1 MEITR
6 QISNYNYSSRNG
18 TGIKYIVM
26 HDTGNY
32 KDTASANSN
41 YFNTGDRQASA
52 HYFIDEDSIY
62 QVVEDYNYSWHCGD
76 GRGSN
81 GITNAN
87 SIGIEMCNSGGFI
100 SESTIE
106 NTLELVRQLQAK
118 YNIPSSQV
126 LRHFDASGK
135 VCPNN
140 LSQNNWAKWK
150 EFKERLDNLVA
161 ENSDVK
167 VAVPQMDSHITQSD
181 KRIIEEEGAYMSKKY
196 QNGSTRENVYSDY
209 SLSNKIGS
217 LDPWES
223 CKAIQDLGN
232 RIVVLYNTPSTQK
245 TGFVAYRG
253 GL

>member
-1 MEITR
+1 MEITK

-18 TGIKYIVM
+18 TTIQYIVL

-52 HYFIDEDSIY
+52 HYFIDESSIY

-76 GRGSN
+76 GRGRN

-87 SIGIEMCNSGGFI
+87 SIGIEMCNSGGYI
-100 SESTIE
+100 AESTIE
-106 NTLELVRQLQAK
+106 NTLESVRQLQAK
-118 YNIPSSQV
+118 YNISSSQV
-126 LRHFDASGK
+126 LRHYDASGK
-135 VCPNN
+135 ICPNN
-140 LSQNNWAKWK
+140 MSQNNWAKWK
-150 EFKERLDNLVA
+150 EFKERLDNSAV
-161 ENSDVK
+161 ENSATKSNVS
-167 VAVPQMDSHITQSD
+167 QIT
-181 KRIIEEEGAYMSKKY
+181 EEEGDYMSKTY

-209 SLSNKIGS
+209 NLNNKIGS
-217 LDPWES
+217 LDEYES
-223 CKAIQDLGN
+223 CEAIADLGN
-232 RIVVLYNTPSTQK
+232 RIVVLYNTSNGKK